1 MVHKRLLR
9 PQRLRRVPSQ
19 FSWVDH
25 RLVRE
30 HYIERCDANAWVLY
44 LFLVTVADAE
54 GLSYY
59 ADASLAR
66 RLQLGQNELRRA
78 RSDLVAA
85 DLVAFEAP
93 LYQVLSLD
101 DVAAPAAHV
110 TAPRTR
116 TPQPVEG
123 THSTAGPRHLAD
135 ILRGPGERR

>member
-1 MVHKRLLR
+1 MVRKRLLR
-9 PQRLRRVPSQ
+9 PERLRRVPSQ

-30 HYIERCDANAWVLY
+30 RYLERCDAKACALY

-59 ADASLAR
+59 ADASLGR
-66 RLQLGQNELRRA
+66 RLHLDPNALERA

-85 DLVAFEAP
+85 DLIAYEPP

-101 DVAAPAAHV
+101 GVAAPTVRTAASPSIN
-110 TAPRTR
+110 AQR
-116 TPQPVEG
+116 
-123 THSTAGPRHLAD
+123 STDGARHLAE
-135 ILRGPGERR
+135 ILRGLGARP